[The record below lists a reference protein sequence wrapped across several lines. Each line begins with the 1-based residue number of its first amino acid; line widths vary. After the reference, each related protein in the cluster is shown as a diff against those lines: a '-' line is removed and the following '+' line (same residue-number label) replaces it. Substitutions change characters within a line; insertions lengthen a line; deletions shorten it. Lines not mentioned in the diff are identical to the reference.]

1 MSRLK
6 KNRSN
11 RRGGAL
17 LTVLWLSA
25 ALAAIA
31 MAVATRVRAETER
44 SATLTDGLRA
54 KYLAEGAIQRMI
66 VSTLVRPAPLPSAV
80 RPNFPDGYAIVEV
93 ISEASRLNI
102 NLAPVEDLTRLLIA

>member
-6 KNRSN
+6 KSRSS

-44 SATLTDGLRA
+44 SATLTDGLQA
-54 KYLAEGAIQRMI
+54 KYMAEGAIQRMI
-66 VSTLVRPAPLPSAV
+66 VSSIIRPARLPSAQ
-80 RPNFPDGYAIVEV
+80 RLNFPNGYAIVEV
-93 ISEASRLNI
+93 ISEASRL
-102 NLAPVEDLTRLLIA
+102 